1 MSLQVNDAEDAIA
14 NGRRFYNAKQYRPA
28 LEQFTIV
35 GSDVRAIPLDRA
47 SSRY

>member
-1 MSLQVNDAEDAIA
+1 MSLQVSDAEDAIA

-35 GSDVRAIPLDRA
+35 SSRLRTIPLDRVT
-47 SSRY
+47 SRC